1 VASPS
6 YATSDEGAASRY
18 ERWKSTD
25 PFPEIAA
32 ALLNSAD
39 LADYVAA
46 TGMIYPFYDQPTTT
60 SLKSATYE
68 VAIGGAYVYWDEHK
82 LRHADILAPD
92 QELKLPAQTIVFV
105 TLEPMFRVPDY
116 LAIRFNLRISRV
128 YQGLLLGTGPLVDPG
143 FVGRLSIP
151 LHNLTL
157 NDYVIKGGDGLIWLE
172 VTKVS
177 PLKDQAKPVNPPARV
192 GTFHRFE
199 PTKPDMDLDDYL
211 QKAYQGRPIASS
223 IPVAVEEAFRHADEA
238 RNQAVNARREAENA
252 RRDAR
257 NLRNVGFIAIGFGLA
272 GLLIGLFTIA
282 LQTYTLVHDVNSRLA
297 VQASDAAQAR
307 TEQTQQ
313 SAQQNVRL
321 CAIEQQLKLPKPAG
335 CP

>member
-1 VASPS
+1 
-6 YATSDEGAASRY
+6 
-18 ERWKSTD
+18 
-25 PFPEIAA
+25 
-32 ALLNSAD
+32 
-39 LADYVAA
+39 
-46 TGMIYPFYDQPTTT
+46 
-60 SLKSATYE
+60 
-68 VAIGGAYVYWDEHK
+68 
-82 LRHADILAPD
+82 
-92 QELKLPAQTIVFV
+92 
-105 TLEPMFRVPDY
+105 
-116 LAIRFNLRISRV
+116 
-128 YQGLLLGTGPLVDPG
+128 
-143 FVGRLSIP
+143 
-151 LHNLTL
+151 
-157 NDYVIKGGDGLIWLE
+157 
-172 VTKVS
+172 
-177 PLKDQAKPVNPPARV
+177 
-192 GTFHRFE
+192 
-199 PTKPDMDLDDYL
+199 
-211 QKAYQGRPIASS
+211 
-223 IPVAVEEAFRHADEA
+223 VEEAFRHADEA